1 MKNVFST
8 GELDEKVVSAEIAH
22 TTEHSVSENEE
33 GSTVNQ
39 DKMKEML
46 KDYNDMYGTRYKI
59 EGINAYNSN
68 LRHGGTI
75 RPVRE

>member
-1 MKNVFST
+1 M
-8 GELDEKVVSAEIAH
+8 
-22 TTEHSVSENEE
+22 SENEE

-75 RPVRE
+75 RSVRE